1 MFYVLHGENEFGR
14 ADELARLRE
23 KLASGDPTMAELNIT
38 VLEGG
43 KLTFGELR
51 HACDTIPFMAD
62 RRMVI
67 VHGLLGILS
76 SRRKGKEAAASQR
89 ETPAWK
95 REYLKELAD
104 YLPHLP
110 PTTRLVFV
118 EPKKLESSHPILK
131 VAREESCGHI
141 KLYDLP
147 KESKLPGWIQGQ
159 VRAKGGTLSS
169 EATSMLAAL
178 VGNDLR
184 LLDQELEKLL
194 LYAGQRQITTND
206 VRALVSRARQESI
219 FDLVDCVGQR
229 QTDRALQLLHLML
242 EDGAVPLYLLAM
254 LARQIR
260 ILIQVK
266 ELGAQG
272 LTQPEMARR
281 LKLHPFVVEKGVVQ
295 ARNFIM
301 AQLEAAHQHV
311 LETDWAIK
319 TGEVEDLVALDMLV
333 VALNRV

>member
-1 MFYVLHGENEFGR
+1 
-14 ADELARLRE
+14 
-23 KLASGDPTMAELNIT
+23 
-38 VLEGG
+38 
-43 KLTFGELR
+43 
-51 HACDTIPFMAD
+51 
-62 RRMVI
+62 
-67 VHGLLGILS
+67 
-76 SRRKGKEAAASQR
+76 
-89 ETPAWK
+89 
-95 REYLKELAD
+95 
-104 YLPHLP
+104 
-110 PTTRLVFV
+110 
-118 EPKKLESSHPILK
+118 
-131 VAREESCGHI
+131 
-141 KLYDLP
+141 
-147 KESKLPGWIQGQ
+147 
-159 VRAKGGTLSS
+159 
-169 EATSMLAAL
+169 MLAAL

>member
-1 MFYVLHGENEFGR
+1 MFYVLHGENEFGQ
-14 ADELARLRE
+14 AEELATFRSE
-23 KLASGDPTMAELNIT
+23 MASGDPAMAELNTT

-43 KLTFGELR
+43 KLTLGELR
-51 HACDTIPFMAD
+51 HTCDTIPFLTD

-67 VHGLLGILS
+67 VHGLLGMLS
-76 SRRKGKEAAASQR
+76 SSRKGREGEAAQE
-89 ETPAWK
+89 ETPTWK
-95 REYLKELAD
+95 RQYLKELAE

-118 EPKKLESSHPILK
+118 ERKKLDASHPVLK
-131 VAREESCGHI
+131 VAGREPCGHV

-147 KESKLPGWIQGQ
+147 RQSELPGWIQKQ

-194 LYAGQRQITTND
+194 LYAGERQITTQD

-219 FDLVDCVGQR
+219 FDLVDCVGRR
-229 QTDRALQLLHLML
+229 QTDRALRLLHRML
-242 EDGAVPLYLLAM
+242 EDEAVPLYILAM

-260 ILIQVK
+260 ILIQAK

-272 LTQPEMARR
+272 LTRQEMARR
-281 LKLHPFVVEKGVVQ
+281 LKLHPFVVEKGEAQ
-295 ARNFIM
+295 ARNFTM
-301 AQLEAAHQHV
+301 AQLEAAHQR
-311 LETDWAIK
+311 LLQTDWAIK

-333 VALNRV
+333 VALTRI